1 MKLTKWMILPLFLMG
16 CSSQEANET
25 VEPAEETSEITS
37 VELTE
42 TKDVDQK
49 YLFNSSDDRELE
61 IVNEILSTATKMDGI
76 VDMTD
81 PNYKMVVERENDELE
96 TYSIWWEE
104 EDPTQLSLM
113 DWVDTHTVYRLE
125 GESARQFEELIK

>member
-1 MKLTKWMILPLFLMG
+1 MKLTKWMIFPLFLMG
-16 CSSQEANET
+16 CSSQESNET

-49 YLFNSSDDRELE
+49 YLFDSSDDGELE
-61 IVNEILSTATKMDGI
+61 IVNEILSTATEMDGVVNMI
-76 VDMTD
+76 D
-81 PNYKMVVERENDELE
+81 PNYKMVVEREDDESE

-104 EDPTQLSLM
+104 DPTQLSLI

>member
-16 CSSQEANET
+16 CSSQESNET

-49 YLFNSSDDRELE
+49 YLFDSSDDGELE
-61 IVNEILSTATKMDGI
+61 IVNEILSTATEMDGVVNMI
-76 VDMTD
+76 D
-81 PNYKMVVERENDELE
+81 PNYKMVVEREDDESE

-104 EDPTQLSLM
+104 DPTQLSLI

>member
-16 CSSQEANET
+16 CSSQESNET

-49 YLFNSSDDRELE
+49 YLFDSSDDGELE
-61 IVNEILSTATKMDGI
+61 IVNEILSTATEMDGVVNMI
-76 VDMTD
+76 D
-81 PNYKMVVERENDELE
+81 PNYKMVVEREDDESE

-104 EDPTQLSLM
+104 DPTQLSLI
-113 DWVDTHTVYRLE
+113 DWVDTLTVYRLE